1 MLVTAVAAGQNIVA
15 GEILRSLPLGDANL
29 YLMGFAHSQL
39 ADVGYVLDRNSG
51 IERPYGIFNLT
62 WRRISARPPSAA
74 SQLQPMRMVSCR
86 ENLPRG
92 SGALVGTDLARSLDL
107 EVGSSLYLERD
118 GKTLQT
124 TVAAVRDVP
133 PAERTWY
140 SITLPCADV
149 DTQTL
154 FHGAGLVVDD
164 NEFERV
170 WNDLQESFPAM
181 GIATPDVAFE
191 EISKVL
197 RISAALL
204 RFLAV
209 ATALGGLVIATGLIS
224 ATARRRAGEI
234 AIYRVLG
241 ASRNTVVRVLF
252 AEFIALGVAAGLIGG
267 SAGIVLTDVGLSAA
281 LQRSVT
287 GLHVSALAMAVLS
300 GLAVAGVTGWLAARR
315 FLAERPMV
323 TLRRD

>member
-1 MLVTAVAAGQNIVA
+1 
-15 GEILRSLPLGDANL
+15 
-29 YLMGFAHSQL
+29 
-39 ADVGYVLDRNSG
+39 
-51 IERPYGIFNLT
+51 
-62 WRRISARPPSAA
+62 
-74 SQLQPMRMVSCR
+74 
-86 ENLPRG
+86 
-92 SGALVGTDLARSLDL
+92 
-107 EVGSSLYLERD
+107 
-118 GKTLQT
+118 
-124 TVAAVRDVP
+124 
-133 PAERTWY
+133 
-140 SITLPCADV
+140 
-149 DTQTL
+149 
-154 FHGAGLVVDD
+154 
-164 NEFERV
+164 
-170 WNDLQESFPAM
+170 M

-209 ATALGGLVIATGLIS
+209 ATALGGLVIAAGLIS

-287 GLHVSALAMAVLS
+287 GLHVSALAIAVLS
-300 GLAVAGVTGWLAARR
+300 GMAVAGVTGWLAARR